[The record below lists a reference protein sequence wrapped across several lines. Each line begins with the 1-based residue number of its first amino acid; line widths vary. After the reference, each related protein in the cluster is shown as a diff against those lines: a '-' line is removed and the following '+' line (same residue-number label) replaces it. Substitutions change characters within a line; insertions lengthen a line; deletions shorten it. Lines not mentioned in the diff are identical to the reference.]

1 MNQQRIQVLYELHYD
16 SLLSFANNH
25 LSNPELSKDFVQET
39 FLIFIER
46 SRLTD
51 QQSSYSLHSILT
63 SLIYEYHQTQ
73 EEFVVYEDNIF
84 EQITDCSSKKLLQH
98 SYHHIRAK
106 QEKYHALLDAIRQ
119 LKPEDQTIL
128 RLSIFEGESA
138 ATIGKQLDL
147 NGATVRKRLQR
158 MKQRLATIYLK
169 SA

>member
-46 SRLTD
+46 SHLTD

-73 EEFVVYEDNIF
+73 EKFVVYEDNIF
-84 EQITDCSSKKLLQH
+84 EQITACSSKKLLHQ
-98 SYHHIRAK
+98 SYNHTQAK
-106 QEKYHALLDAIRQ
+106 QEKYHTLLEAIQQ
-119 LKPEDQTIL
+119 LKPEDQIIL
-128 RLSIFEGESA
+128 RLSIEGESA
-138 ATIGKQLDL
+138 ANIGKQLNL
-147 NGATVRKRLQR
+147 NGFTVRKRLQR
-158 MKQRLATIYLK
+158 MKQRVVNTYLK
-169 SA
+169 ST